1 MAPRKEYEMES
12 GGEALGQ
19 VAARLTDRAEELAG
33 VIGETMGA
41 AKETIQDGL
50 RRTKKTANDALG
62 TVVDSIETSTEYFTE
77 RGMEGVVDDVETLI
91 RRYPFQVLF
100 IGLAVGYLISRAQR
114 R

>member
-1 MAPRKEYEMES
+1 MAPKKEYETES
-12 GGEALGQ
+12 RGESFGQ
-19 VAARLTDRAEELAG
+19 TAAGLTERAEELAG
-33 VIGETMGA
+33 SIGQTIDS

-50 RRTKKTANDALG
+50 RRTKKTASNAIGSVADGL
-62 TVVDSIETSTEYFTE
+62 ETSTEYFTE

-100 IGLAVGYLISRAQR
+100 LGLAVGYVISRAQR